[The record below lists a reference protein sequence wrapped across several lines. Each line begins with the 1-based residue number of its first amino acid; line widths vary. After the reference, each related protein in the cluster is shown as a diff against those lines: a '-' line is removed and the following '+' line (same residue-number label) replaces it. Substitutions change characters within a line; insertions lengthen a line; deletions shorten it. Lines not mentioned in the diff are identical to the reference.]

1 MNVEKM
7 DGAVRNNSTEHFPSN
22 ALKYLQNVSCKTEV
36 LSVVSNRKYFAQ
48 NQIISRHQFVDGKL
62 PFLECKLIAQSTTK
76 YSTNSRQVPMTSP
89 MMT

>member
-36 LSVVSNRKYFAQ
+36 LSVADCLIGS
-48 NQIISRHQFVDGKL
+48 ISLKTKSLVDISL
-62 PFLECKLIAQSTTK
+62 STEN
-76 YSTNSRQVPMTSP
+76 YHF
-89 MMT
+89 